1 MPKVDYIW
9 YVLAALVIIVI
20 IAWGPASRWFRE
32 VRYEATNQ
40 EQYERGEKVFYDGD
54 LWAGTGTNKSC
65 AACHAADFQAPAGAT
80 IEMQEYVA
88 GEPHI
93 LKGISKKYGNNLLS
107 SDDKLYDQILK
118 CLTNPARMSC
128 GKVSRNAKH
137 MQDLLVYVRRQ

>member
-9 YVLAALVIIVI
+9 IVLAVVAVIAI
-20 IAWGPASRWFRE
+20 IAWVPVSRWLGD
-32 VRYEATNQ
+32 VRYQATNQ
-40 EQYERGEKVFYDGD
+40 EQYDRGEKVFYDGD
-54 LWAGTGTNKSC
+54 IWAGAGTNRSC
-65 AACHAADFQAPAGAT
+65 AACHAPDFKAPEGAT

-93 LKGISKKYGNNLLS
+93 LKNVSKKYGNNLLS
-107 SDDKLYDQILK
+107 SDDALYEQVLK